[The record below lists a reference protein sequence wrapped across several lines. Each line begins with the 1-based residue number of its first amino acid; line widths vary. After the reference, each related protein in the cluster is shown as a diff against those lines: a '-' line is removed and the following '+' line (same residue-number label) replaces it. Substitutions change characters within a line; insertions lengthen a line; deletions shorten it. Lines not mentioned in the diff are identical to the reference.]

1 VALGGRRFDDDLV
14 ESRVDVPVDRAEV
27 VAGRVAAVVDEF
39 EAAGALGAGARAAE
53 AGDDRVDRGER
64 ERFELAQRGRVD
76 QRRVRR

>member
-14 ESRVDVPVDRAEV
+14 EARIDVPVDRAKV

-39 EAAGALGAGARAAE
+39 EAAGALGARARAAE

-64 ERFELAQRGRVD
+64 KRFQLPQRDGID
-76 QRRVRR
+76 Q